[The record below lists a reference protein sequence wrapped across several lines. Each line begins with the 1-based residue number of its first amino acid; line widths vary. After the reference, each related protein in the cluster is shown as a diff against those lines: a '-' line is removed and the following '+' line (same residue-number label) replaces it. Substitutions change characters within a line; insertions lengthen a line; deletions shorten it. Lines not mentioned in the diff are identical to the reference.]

1 VLAPGFL
8 EWEERRRVEALVA
21 APGMVV
27 ADRYR
32 LEEEIGHGGFSQVF
46 RATELKLE
54 REVALKLL
62 SKDSVDAAGAARFRR
77 EAELARN
84 LVHPNTVRL
93 LDFDLEARPA
103 PFIVYELLV
112 GEPLQR
118 LIKHGGAM
126 PEARVAKLAVQV
138 LKSLMEAHAAGTVH
152 RDVKPGNV
160 FVCTYAGEADF
171 VKVLDFG
178 IAKSTEPGGDIAL
191 TAAGML
197 VGTPRYMPP
206 EQIRGVQPNPNMDL
220 YAVGMMMAEMLIG
233 APVLKGTPV
242 EACMEQLRTENI
254 PLPEAVQRSR
264 LGVIIRR
271 ATEKDAAIR
280 FATAAEMVDAIEQVR
295 PTLSNVVEPVPFSTV
310 EDALPSGQ
318 IATQVMADP
327 SLHAETVS
335 GPHSIDTAPTV
346 YAPLEA
352 APRPAPIPPAAS
364 GQAKWIVAAVLV
376 VLLAVASTAALVF
389 TWARHQQR
397 GPAETAPA
405 PTIEAE
411 PQAR

>member
-1 VLAPGFL
+1 
-8 EWEERRRVEALVA
+8 
-21 APGMVV
+21 MVV

-32 LEEEIGHGGFSQVF
+32 LEEEIGHGGFSHVF
-46 RATELKLE
+46 RATELRLE

-77 EAELARN
+77 EAELARK

-118 LIKHGGAM
+118 SIKHGGAM

-152 RDVKPGNV
+152 RDIKPGNI
-160 FVCTYAGEADF
+160 FICTYAGEADF

-254 PLPEAVQRSR
+254 PLPEVVQRSR
-264 LGVIIRR
+264 LAAIIRR
-271 ATEKDAAIR
+271 ATEKDATIR
-280 FATAAEMVDAIEQVR
+280 YATAAEMVDAIEAVR
-295 PTLSNVVEPVPFSTV
+295 PTLSNVVEAVPFAATD
-310 EDALPSGQ
+310 DAIPSGQ

-327 SLHAETVS
+327 SLHAETVG
-335 GPHSIDTAPTV
+335 GPRSADTAPTV

-352 APRPAPIPPAAS
+352 APRPRAAPAAS
-364 GQAKWIVAAVLV
+364 GQTKWLVAAVVV

-389 TWARHQQR
+389 TWARHQR
-397 GPAETAPA
+397 APVDAAPGPA
-405 PTIEAE
+405 IEAE